1 MNCQTTQD
9 FLNSCNIDT
18 LALAQEGL
26 IQHHIKQCQQCQ
38 QLHKDTQRYVAAIA
52 VSEPKQLSSW
62 QKKRILAVIP
72 KEQKRECRKLGLWF
86 GQGFVT
92 ASLIIS
98 VVIFGILAMEP
109 SPVPSQVFAA
119 VPLDSEATVISSEPL
134 AQNISLMIEVPE
146 DMNQADLALE
156 FPDSLRWSGLEELER
171 IEWSVDLQKGPNV
184 LDVPVSY
191 LEQISSTEPQFITAS
206 IRYGEKTRSFKLP
219 VSASDNEQQTQTSTL
234 LSL

>member
-9 FLNSCNIDT
+9 FLHSCNIDS
-18 LALAQEGL
+18 LPLAQEGL
-26 IQHHIKQCQQCQ
+26 IQHHIKQCPQCQ
-38 QLHKDTQRYVAAIA
+38 QLHKDTQRYVAAIS
-52 VSEPKQLSSW
+52 VSEPKQMSPW
-62 QKKRILAVIP
+62 QKRRVLAVIP
-72 KEQKRECRKLGLWF
+72 KAQKRECRKLGLWF

-98 VVIFGILAMEP
+98 AVIFGILAMEP
-109 SPVPSQVFAA
+109 SRAPSQVLAA
-119 VPLDSEATVISSEPL
+119 IPLDADPRVISSESL

-146 DMNQADLALE
+146 DMSQADLALE

-191 LEQISSTEPQFITAS
+191 LEQTASTEPQFITAS

-219 VSASDNEQQTQTSTL
+219 VSASDNGQQTQTSTL